1 MFSLAQLNK
10 IVTTG
15 VKRVGRGKRGAR
27 GAKSGRGTKGSLKR
41 GKMPLNFEGGTL
53 PMTKRLPM
61 FRGKGKNKPVSA
73 RPIII
78 DFTVLNQFKAKSVI
92 TPESLVKE
100 GAPGAFNAAEVRRR
114 GVKILARGEL
124 KKSVKV
130 KDIAMSSSAK
140 KIIEKS
146 QTKA

>member
-10 IVTTG
+10 ITKNG
-15 VKRVGRGKRGAR
+15 LKRVGRGKRGAR

-61 FRGKGKNKPVSA
+61 FRGKGKNKPVSV

-78 DFTVLNQFKAKSVI
+78 DFTVLNRFKTDAVV

-100 GAPGAFNAAEVRRR
+100 GALSAFNSAEIRRR

-130 KDIAMSSSAK
+130 KDVAMSSAAK

-146 QTKA
+146 QIKA